1 MTPPPPPAGQAHED
15 LVARGRALLES
26 LAEAVEGDLLGRE
39 GQDEE
44 THDED
49 VAATF
54 QAYGYQPLDVV
65 DEDAEGGLEQWPDGS
80 QWPPDTALPPE
91 EIAPQEEEEQQQ
103 QQQQQKE
110 EETTIDRFL
119 HYHHEPMAQEQV
131 DAVRAAMQ
139 SVTLPPEAFP
149 EWAGRVPEA
158 EWLDPLIQRVKQHVE
173 EPSGR

>member
-103 QQQQQKE
+103 QQQQ
-110 EETTIDRFL
+110 
-119 HYHHEPMAQEQV
+119 
-131 DAVRAAMQ
+131 
-139 SVTLPPEAFP
+139 PEAWVLGSVWYRSVSLGAQDVRFF
-149 EWAGRVPEA
+149 ALLCVDDDI
-158 EWLDPLIQRVKQHVE
+158 LDIDTMSLVVTR
-173 EPSGR
+173 